1 MLRGVAG
8 PFDGT
13 RTEVMVGGTRV
24 FAQGLAA
31 PAGSPLMLSI
41 RPELLSLSR
50 EPHGFHLDA
59 RLQLR
64 EFLGPVQRLHA
75 ALPDGT
81 RVRISALSGQA
92 VPAGI
97 GDMLCLSYD
106 PAQII
111 LFTAA
116 S

>member
-1 MLRGVAG
+1 
-8 PFDGT
+8 
-13 RTEVMVGGTRV
+13 
-24 FAQGLAA
+24 
-31 PAGSPLMLSI
+31 MLST
-41 RPELLSLSR
+41 RPELLSLSK
-50 EPHGFHLDA
+50 EPHGFHLEV

-81 RVRISALSGQA
+81 PIRISALSGQA
-92 VPAGI
+92 LPAGI

-111 LFTAA
+111 VFPGT